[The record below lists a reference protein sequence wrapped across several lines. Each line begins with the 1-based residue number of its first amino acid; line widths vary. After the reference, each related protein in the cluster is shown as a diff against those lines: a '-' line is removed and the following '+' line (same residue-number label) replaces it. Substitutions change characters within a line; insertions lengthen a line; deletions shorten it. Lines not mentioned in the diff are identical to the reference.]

1 MAFFEINVQLELRNY
16 VKSLNT
22 IYFLYLINLMKTYV
36 TWIVVATIVL
46 VLALVAAAT
55 QVPIVTTNAQNMTE
69 GGAAQNQT
77 ETTSMTATNFTAQKT
92 AISTV
97 DTLPGH
103 EMHQAVVVL
112 PQRTDGKIWVGTL
125 SWSAS
130 KPVEVRLLQNY
141 DANVR
146 PDAVH
151 GKPVTAPFAQG
162 ESAISLLLQTNG
174 AGTVPSYNAGSMN
187 FAASQVAFH
196 TLGGVPF
203 TVTYTVDAEAKS
215 LTS

>member
-1 MAFFEINVQLELRNY
+1 MRN
-16 VKSLNT
+16 S
-22 IYFLYLINLMKTYV
+22 FRKTDAR
-36 TWIVVATIVL
+36 WIAVATTVL
-46 VLALVAAAT
+46 VLALVVAVAT
-55 QVPIVTTNAQNMTE
+55 QVPTLTTNAQIMTEGGGAAQQQE

-77 ETTSMTATNFTAQKT
+77 ETTSMTATTFTAQKT
-92 AISTV
+92 ATSIV
-97 DTLPGH
+97 DSLPGH
-103 EMHQAVVVL
+103 ELHQAVIVL
-112 PQRTDGKIWVGTL
+112 PHRNDGMIWVGTL
-125 SWSAS
+125 SWSSS

-141 DANVR
+141 DESVT
-146 PDAVH
+146 PDEAH
-151 GKPVTAPFAQG
+151 GKPVTAPFAEG

-174 AGTVPSYNAGSMN
+174 AGTVPSYNAGSMD

>member
-1 MAFFEINVQLELRNY
+1 
-16 VKSLNT
+16 
-22 IYFLYLINLMKTYV
+22 MKTDV
-36 TWIVVATIVL
+36 RRIVAPITTVL
-46 VLALVAAAT
+46 VLALVAAAI
-55 QVPIVTTNAQNMTE
+55 QVPTIITTNAQNMTGGE
-69 GGAAQNQT
+69 EEGGAAQQTGGAAQNQT

-97 DTLPGH
+97 DSLPGH
-103 EMHQAVVVL
+103 EMHQAAIVL
-112 PQRTDGKIWVGTL
+112 PQRTDGMIWVGTL
-125 SWSAS
+125 SWSSS

-141 DANVR
+141 DGSVT
-146 PDAVH
+146 PDEAH

-162 ESAISLLLQTNG
+162 ESAISLLLQSNG

>member
-1 MAFFEINVQLELRNY
+1 MM
-16 VKSLNT
+16 
-22 IYFLYLINLMKTYV
+22 YLGESRMKTDV
-36 TWIVVATIVL
+36 RRIVAPITTVL
-46 VLALVAAAT
+46 VLALVAAAI
-55 QVPIVTTNAQNMTE
+55 QVPTITTNAQNMTGGE
-69 GGAAQNQT
+69 EEGGAAQQTGGAAQNQT

-92 AISTV
+92 ATSTV
-97 DTLPGH
+97 DSLPGH
-103 EMHQAVVVL
+103 EMHQAVIVL

-125 SWSAS
+125 SWSSS

-141 DANVR
+141 DESVT
-146 PDAVH
+146 PDEAH

-174 AGTVPSYNAGSMN
+174 AGTVPSYNAGSMD

>member
-1 MAFFEINVQLELRNY
+1 
-16 VKSLNT
+16 
-22 IYFLYLINLMKTYV
+22 MKTTHKPNV
-36 TWIVVATIVL
+36 RWVVVATTVL

-55 QVPIVTTNAQNMTE
+55 QVPIVITTNAQIMTE
-69 GGAAQNQT
+69 GGAAQQQEGGAAAQNQT
-77 ETTSMTATNFTAQKT
+77 ETTSMTATTFTAQKT

-97 DTLPGH
+97 DSLPGH
-103 EMHQAVVVL
+103 ELHQAVIVL
-112 PQRTDGKIWVGTL
+112 PQRSDGMVWVGTL
-125 SWSAS
+125 SWSSS

-141 DANVR
+141 DESVT
-146 PDAVH
+146 PDEAH

-203 TVTYTVDAEAKS
+203 TVTYTVDAQAKS

>member
-1 MAFFEINVQLELRNY
+1 
-16 VKSLNT
+16 
-22 IYFLYLINLMKTYV
+22 MKTDV
-36 TWIVVATIVL
+36 RRIVAAIITVL
-46 VLALVAAAT
+46 VLALVAAAI
-55 QVPIVTTNAQNMTE
+55 QVPTITTNAQNMTGGEEE

-97 DTLPGH
+97 DSLPGH
-103 EMHQAVVVL
+103 EMHQAVIVL
-112 PQRTDGKIWVGTL
+112 PQRTDGKIWAGTL
-125 SWSAS
+125 SWSSS

-141 DANVR
+141 DESVT
-146 PDAVH
+146 PDEAH

-162 ESAISLLLQTNG
+162 ESAISLLLQSNG

>member
-1 MAFFEINVQLELRNY
+1 
-16 VKSLNT
+16 
-22 IYFLYLINLMKTYV
+22 MKTYV
-36 TWIVVATIVL
+36 TWIVVATTVL
-46 VLALVAAAT
+46 VLALVAAVT
-55 QVPIVTTNAQNMTE
+55 QVPIVTTNAQLALPELNMTE

-141 DANVR
+141 DANVK
-146 PDAVH
+146 PDAAH

-203 TVTYTVDAEAKS
+203 SVTYTVDAEAKS

>member
-1 MAFFEINVQLELRNY
+1 
-16 VKSLNT
+16 
-22 IYFLYLINLMKTYV
+22 MKTDV
-36 TWIVVATIVL
+36 RWIVAAITTVL

-55 QVPIVTTNAQNMTE
+55 QVPTVTTNAQNMTG

-77 ETTSMTATNFTAQKT
+77 ETTSMTATTFTAQKT

-97 DTLPGH
+97 DALPGH
-103 EMHQAVVVL
+103 QMHQAVIVL

-125 SWSAS
+125 SWSSS

-141 DANVR
+141 DESAT
-146 PDAVH
+146 PDEAH

-162 ESAISLLLQTNG
+162 ESAISLLLQNNG
-174 AGTVPSYNAGSMN
+174 AGTVPSYNAGSIN

>member
-1 MAFFEINVQLELRNY
+1 
-16 VKSLNT
+16 
-22 IYFLYLINLMKTYV
+22 MKTDV
-36 TWIVVATIVL
+36 RRIAAPITTVL
-46 VLALVAAAT
+46 VLALVAAAI
-55 QVPIVTTNAQNMTE
+55 QVPTIITTNAQNMTGGEEE
-69 GGAAQNQT
+69 GAAAQQTGGPAQNQT

-97 DTLPGH
+97 DSLPGH
-103 EMHQAVVVL
+103 EMHQAVIVL
-112 PQRTDGKIWVGTL
+112 PQRTDGMIWVGTL
-125 SWSAS
+125 SWSSS

-141 DANVR
+141 DESVT
-146 PDAVH
+146 PDEAH

-174 AGTVPSYNAGSMN
+174 AGTVPSYNAGSMD

>member
-1 MAFFEINVQLELRNY
+1 M
-16 VKSLNT
+16 
-22 IYFLYLINLMKTYV
+22 MKIHII
-36 TWIVVATIVL
+36 WILVATTTVL

-55 QVPIVTTNAQNMTE
+55 QFPVVTTNAQNMTGGE
-69 GGAAQNQT
+69 EEGGAAQQTGGAAQNQT

-92 AISTV
+92 ATSTV
-97 DTLPGH
+97 DSLPGH
-103 EMHQAVVVL
+103 EMHQAVIVL

-125 SWSAS
+125 SWSSS

-141 DANVR
+141 DESVT
-146 PDAVH
+146 PDEAH

-162 ESAISLLLQTNG
+162 ESAISLLLQSNG

>member
-1 MAFFEINVQLELRNY
+1 MSQLNIIQKNVLY
-16 VKSLNT
+16 MKSIFHIALT
-22 IYFLYLINLMKTYV
+22 PLVIT
-36 TWIVVATIVL
+36 T
-46 VLALVAAAT
+46 VLALALVGAAA
-55 QVPIVTTNAQNMTE
+55 QVLIVTTNAQNVT
-69 GGAAQNQT
+69 GGTTAQNQT
-77 ETTSMTATNFTAQKT
+77 ETTSMTGTTFTAQKT

-97 DTLPGH
+97 DALPGH
-103 EMHQAVVVL
+103 QMHQAVIVV

-141 DANVR
+141 DANAK
-146 PDAVH
+146 PDAAH
-151 GKPVTAPFAQG
+151 GKPVTAPFAKG

-174 AGTVPSYNAGSMN
+174 ANTVPSYNAGSMD
-187 FAASQVAFH
+187 FAANQVAFH

-215 LTS
+215 LTG

>member
-1 MAFFEINVQLELRNY
+1 
-16 VKSLNT
+16 
-22 IYFLYLINLMKTYV
+22 MKTHV
-36 TWIVVATIVL
+36 AWTLVATTAL
-46 VLALVAAAT
+46 VLALVAAAI
-55 QVPIVTTNAQNMTE
+55 QVPIVTTNAQVPTG
-69 GGAAQNQT
+69 GGATAQNQT
-77 ETTSMTATNFTAQKT
+77 GATPEITSMTDTNTMTVQKT
-92 AISTV
+92 ATSTV

-103 EMHQAVVVL
+103 QMHQAVIVL

-141 DANVR
+141 DASVQ
-146 PDAVH
+146 PDQAH

-174 AGTVPSYNAGSMN
+174 AGTVPSYNAGSMD

-203 TVTYTVDAEAKS
+203 TVTYTVDAQAKS

>member
-1 MAFFEINVQLELRNY
+1 
-16 VKSLNT
+16 
-22 IYFLYLINLMKTYV
+22 MKTYV
-36 TWIVVATIVL
+36 IWTLVATTITTVL

-55 QVPIVTTNAQNMTE
+55 QVPIVTTNAQIIT
-69 GGAAQNQT
+69 GGGAAAQNQT
-77 ETTSMTATNFTAQKT
+77 GATPEITSMTGTNTMTVQKT
-92 AISTV
+92 ATSTV

-103 EMHQAVVVL
+103 QMHQAVVVL

-141 DANVR
+141 DASVQ
-146 PDAVH
+146 PDQAH

-162 ESAISLLLQTNG
+162 ESAISLILQTNG

-203 TVTYTVDAEAKS
+203 SVTYTIDAEAKS

>member
-1 MAFFEINVQLELRNY
+1 
-16 VKSLNT
+16 
-22 IYFLYLINLMKTYV
+22 MKTYV
-36 TWIVVATIVL
+36 TWLVVATTVL

-69 GGAAQNQT
+69 GEAAQNQT
-77 ETTSMTATNFTAQKT
+77 DTTSMTATNFTAQKT

-130 KPVEVRLLQNY
+130 KPVEVRLLQNLM
-141 DANVR
+141 R
-146 PDAVH
+146 
-151 GKPVTAPFAQG
+151 
-162 ESAISLLLQTNG
+162 
-174 AGTVPSYNAGSMN
+174 M
-187 FAASQVAFH
+187 
-196 TLGGVPF
+196 
-203 TVTYTVDAEAKS
+203 
-215 LTS
+215 

>member
-1 MAFFEINVQLELRNY
+1 
-16 VKSLNT
+16 
-22 IYFLYLINLMKTYV
+22 MKIPA
-36 TWIVVATIVL
+36 TWIVVATITTTVL
-46 VLALVAAAT
+46 VLALIVAAT
-55 QVPIVTTNAQNMTE
+55 QVPIVSTNAQNVTGGG

-77 ETTSMTATNFTAQKT
+77 SEISTMTATNFTAQKT
-92 AISTV
+92 AVSTV

-103 EMHQAVVVL
+103 EGHQAVIVL
-112 PQRTDGKIWVGTL
+112 PQRTDGKIWLGTL

-141 DANVR
+141 DANVK

-151 GKPVTAPFAQG
+151 GKVLTAPFAQG
-162 ESAISLLLQTNG
+162 ESAISLLLQANEV
-174 AGTVPSYNAGSMN
+174 GTVPSFNAGSIN

-196 TLGGVPF
+196 NIGGIPF

>member
-1 MAFFEINVQLELRNY
+1 LQFFIY
-16 VKSLNT
+16 KS
-22 IYFLYLINLMKTYV
+22 IMKTHV
-36 TWIVVATIVL
+36 TWTLVATTTVL

-55 QVPIVTTNAQNMTE
+55 QVPIVTTNSQVPT
-69 GGAAQNQT
+69 GGGAAAQNQT
-77 ETTSMTATNFTAQKT
+77 GATPEITSMTGTNTMTVQKT
-92 AISTV
+92 ATSTV

-103 EMHQAVVVL
+103 QMHQAVVVL

-141 DANVR
+141 DASVQ
-146 PDAVH
+146 PDQAH

-174 AGTVPSYNAGSMN
+174 AGTVPSYNAGSMD

-203 TVTYTVDAEAKS
+203 TVTYTADAEAKS

>member
-1 MAFFEINVQLELRNY
+1 L
-16 VKSLNT
+16 
-22 IYFLYLINLMKTYV
+22 FLKTTLKTSV
-36 TWIVVATIVL
+36 TWIVVATTAVL
-46 VLALVAAAT
+46 VLALVSAAT
-55 QVPIVTTNAQNMTE
+55 QVPIVTTNAQNMTG

-103 EMHQAVVVL
+103 QMHQAVIVV

-125 SWSAS
+125 SWTAS

-141 DANVR
+141 DANIK
-146 PDAVH
+146 PDEAH

-162 ESAISLLLQTNG
+162 ESAISLILASNG
-174 AGTVPSYNAGSMN
+174 AATVPSYYSGSLN
-187 FAASQVAFH
+187 FAANQVAFH
-196 TLGGVPF
+196 TLGGIPF
-203 TVTYTVDAEAKS
+203 TVTYTVDAVAKS
-215 LTS
+215 PTS

>member
-1 MAFFEINVQLELRNY
+1 
-16 VKSLNT
+16 
-22 IYFLYLINLMKTYV
+22 MKTYV
-36 TWIVVATIVL
+36 TWLVVATTVL

-69 GGAAQNQT
+69 GEAAQNQT

-103 EMHQAVVVL
+103 QMHQAVVVL
-112 PQRTDGKIWVGTL
+112 PQRIDGKIWVGTL
-125 SWSAS
+125 TWSAS

-141 DANVR
+141 DANVK
-146 PDAVH
+146 PDEAH

-203 TVTYTVDAEAKS
+203 SVTYTVDAEAKS

>member
-1 MAFFEINVQLELRNY
+1 MQTTHKRDVRG
-16 VKSLNT
+16 
-22 IYFLYLINLMKTYV
+22 
-36 TWIVVATIVL
+36 IVAAITTVL

-55 QVPIVTTNAQNMTE
+55 QIPTVTTNAQITTGE
-69 GGAAQNQT
+69 EGAAQQQIGGAAQNET
-77 ETTSMTATNFTAQKT
+77 EMTSMTATTFTAQET

-97 DTLPGH
+97 DSLPGH
-103 EMHQAVVVL
+103 EMHQAVIVL
-112 PQRTDGKIWVGTL
+112 PQRSDGMVWVGTL
-125 SWSAS
+125 SWSSS
-130 KPVEVRLLQNY
+130 KPVEVRLLQDY
-141 DANVR
+141 DESVT
-146 PDAVH
+146 PDEAH

>member
-1 MAFFEINVQLELRNY
+1 MRN
-16 VKSLNT
+16 S
-22 IYFLYLINLMKTYV
+22 FRKTDAR
-36 TWIVVATIVL
+36 WIVAAITTVL

-55 QVPIVTTNAQNMTE
+55 QVPTLTTNAQIMTE
-69 GGAAQNQT
+69 GGGGATQNQT
-77 ETTSMTATNFTAQKT
+77 ETTSMTATTFTAQKT

-97 DTLPGH
+97 DSLPGH
-103 EMHQAVVVL
+103 EMHQAVIVL
-112 PQRTDGKIWVGTL
+112 PQRSDGMVWVGTL
-125 SWSAS
+125 SWSSS

-141 DANVR
+141 DESVT
-146 PDAVH
+146 PDDAH

>member
-1 MAFFEINVQLELRNY
+1 
-16 VKSLNT
+16 
-22 IYFLYLINLMKTYV
+22 MKTYV
-36 TWIVVATIVL
+36 TWIVVATTVL
-46 VLALVAAAT
+46 VLALVAAVT
-55 QVPIVTTNAQNMTE
+55 QVPIVTTNAQLALPELNMTE

-141 DANVR
+141 DANVK
-146 PDAVH
+146 PDAAH

-174 AGTVPSYNAGSMN
+174 AGTVPSYNAGSMD

>member
-1 MAFFEINVQLELRNY
+1 MQTTHKRDVR
-16 VKSLNT
+16 
-22 IYFLYLINLMKTYV
+22 
-36 TWIVVATIVL
+36 WIVAAITT
-46 VLALVAAAT
+46 VLALTLVAAAT
-55 QVPIVTTNAQNMTE
+55 QVPTVTTNAQIMTGE
-69 GGAAQNQT
+69 GGAAQQIGGAAQNQT
-77 ETTSMTATNFTAQKT
+77 EMTSMTATTFTAQKT

-97 DTLPGH
+97 DSLPGH
-103 EMHQAVVVL
+103 EMHQAVIVL
-112 PQRTDGKIWVGTL
+112 PQRSDGMVWVGTL
-125 SWSAS
+125 SWSCS

-141 DANVR
+141 DESVT
-146 PDAVH
+146 PDDAH
-151 GKPVTAPFAQG
+151 GKPVTAPFAEG

>member
-1 MAFFEINVQLELRNY
+1 
-16 VKSLNT
+16 
-22 IYFLYLINLMKTYV
+22 MKTYV
-36 TWIVVATIVL
+36 IWTLVATTML

-55 QVPIVTTNAQNMTE
+55 QVPMVTTNAQNMT
-69 GGAAQNQT
+69 GGAAAAQNQT
-77 ETTSMTATNFTAQKT
+77 GVTSEMTSMTATNLTAQKT
-92 AISTV
+92 AMSTV

-103 EMHQAVVVL
+103 EEHQAVVVL

-130 KPVEVRLLQNY
+130 KPVEIRLLQNY
-141 DANVR
+141 DANVQ
-146 PDAVH
+146 PDEAH

-162 ESAISLLLQTNG
+162 ESAISLLLQSNG
-174 AGTVPSYNAGSMN
+174 AGTVPSYNAGSID

-203 TVTYTVDAEAKS
+203 TVTYTVDAQAKS

>member
-1 MAFFEINVQLELRNY
+1 
-16 VKSLNT
+16 
-22 IYFLYLINLMKTYV
+22 MKTYV
-36 TWIVVATIVL
+36 TWIVVATTVL
-46 VLALVAAAT
+46 VLALVAAVT
-55 QVPIVTTNAQNMTE
+55 QVPIVTTNAQLALPELNMTE

-103 EMHQAVVVL
+103 EMHQAVIVL
-112 PQRTDGKIWVGTL
+112 PQRTDGKVWVGTL

-141 DANVR
+141 DANVK
-146 PDAVH
+146 PDAAH

-174 AGTVPSYNAGSMN
+174 AGTVPSYNAGSMD